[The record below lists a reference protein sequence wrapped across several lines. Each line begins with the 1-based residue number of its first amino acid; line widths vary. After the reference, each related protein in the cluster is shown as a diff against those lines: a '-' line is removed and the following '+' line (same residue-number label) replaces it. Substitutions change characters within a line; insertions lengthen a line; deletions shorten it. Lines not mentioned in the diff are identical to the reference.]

1 VLWHAVP
8 PEVNTLRLMMGAGP
22 APMLQAA
29 AGWQALATA
38 LTAQATELD
47 VALKSLQQLW
57 TGASSE
63 RAITAAT
70 PMVTW
75 LQTAAGQ
82 AEQRATQATAQAAAY
97 TAALGITPT
106 LPDIATNHVTRAV
119 LTATNFFGIN
129 TMPIGL
135 KETDYFVRM
144 WNQAAGAMDV
154 YAAETAANTSFAP
167 LTPAKPILAP
177 AVGDVAD
184 AAGRL
189 AKTTADTAKNGADAA
204 ATTLAD
210 TLRATLTDLASQIG
224 NADLP
229 SLEQLNQFATQIS
242 GPMQQMSQFGQQS
255 FQQLQQM
262 IQKAGGTGGLG
273 GDPTADPQ
281 EDPADQIGLLGAS
294 PGSTHPLAG
303 GSGPSVG
310 AGMLRADS
318 LPGAGGSPPRTPL
331 LADLLGRSDPTAT
344 APSAGAAGGSAAGS
358 SAMGSGAAPMG
369 AMGAGGQSSSTR
381 SAPAVAQ
388 PLGREDDYEDEGQDP
403 SDDDDW

>member
-1 VLWHAVP
+1 
-8 PEVNTLRLMMGAGP
+8 
-22 APMLQAA
+22 MLQAA

-63 RAITAAT
+63 RAIAAAT

-82 AEQRATQATAQAAAY
+82 AEQRAAQATAQAAAY

-106 LPDIATNHVTRAV
+106 LPDIAVNHVTRAV

-229 SLEQLNQFATQIS
+229 SLEQLNQFATQLS

-331 LADLLGRSDPTAT
+331 LADLLGRSDPATAA

>member
-1 VLWHAVP
+1 VLWHALP
-8 PEVNTLRLMMGAGP
+8 PEVNTARLMMGAGT

-38 LTAQATELD
+38 LTTQATELD

-57 TGASSE
+57 TGASSQ
-63 RAITAAT
+63 RAIAAAT

-82 AEQRATQATAQAAAY
+82 AEQRAAQATAQAAAY
-97 TAALGITPT
+97 TAALGTTPT
-106 LPDIATNHVTRAV
+106 LPDIAVNHVTRAV

-144 WNQAAGAMDV
+144 WNQAATAMDV
-154 YAAETAANTSFAP
+154 YQAETAANTIFAP

-189 AKTTADTAKNGADAA
+189 AKMAADVTENGADAA

-210 TLRATLTDLASQIG
+210 TLRTTLADLASEIA
-224 NADLP
+224 NAELP
-229 SLEQLNQFATQIS
+229 SLEQLSKFATQLS

-255 FQQLQQM
+255 FQQLQQLV
-262 IQKAGGTGGLG
+262 QKAGGKGGLG

-310 AGMLRADS
+310 AGMLLADS

-331 LADLLGRSDPTAT
+331 LAEFLGRSDPAAAPAPAAAT
-344 APSAGAAGGSAAGS
+344 GGAAGS
-358 SAMGSGAAPMG
+358 SAMGSGAAPLG
-369 AMGAGGQSSSTR
+369 AMGAGGQSSGTR
-381 SAPAVAQ
+381 SAPAIAQ
-388 PLGREDDYEDEGQDP
+388 PLGREDDAEDEGQDP
-403 SDDDDW
+403 SDGDDW

>member
-1 VLWHAVP
+1 MP
-8 PEVNTLRLMMGAGP
+8 PEVNTARLMMGAGT

-38 LTAQATELD
+38 LTTQATELD

-63 RAITAAT
+63 RAIAAAT

-75 LQTAAGQ
+75 LQTASGQ
-82 AEQRATQATAQAAAY
+82 AEQRAAQATAQAAAY
-97 TAALGITPT
+97 TAALGMTPT
-106 LPDIATNHVTRAV
+106 LPDIAVNHVTRAV

-144 WNQAAGAMDV
+144 WNQAATAMDV
-154 YAAETAANTSFAP
+154 YQAETTANTSFEP
-167 LTPAKPILAP
+167 LSPAEPILTP

-184 AAGRL
+184 TADRL
-189 AKTTADTAKNGADAA
+189 AKKTAEVTETAADTA
-204 ATTLAD
+204 ATTLAESLAD
-210 TLRATLTDLASQIG
+210 TLRTTLTDLASQIG
-224 NADLP
+224 KAELP
-229 SLEQLNQFATQIS
+229 SLEQLNQFATQLS

-255 FQQLQQM
+255 FQQLQQL
-262 IQKAGGTGGLG
+262 IQKAGGKGGLG
-273 GDPTADPQ
+273 GDPMGDS
-281 EDPADQIGLLGAS
+281 EDDPADQIGLLGTS

-331 LADLLGRSDPTAT
+331 LAEFLGRSDPAAAPT
-344 APSAGAAGGSAAGS
+344 PSAGAAAGGAAGS
-358 SAMGSGAAPMG
+358 SAMRGAAPVG
-369 AMGAGGQSSSTR
+369 AMGGGGQSSSTR
-381 SAPAVAQ
+381 SAPAIAQ
-388 PLGREDDYEDEGQDP
+388 PLGREDDDEDEDEDP
-403 SDDDDW
+403 SDEDDW

>member
-1 VLWHAVP
+1 MP
-8 PEVNTLRLMMGAGP
+8 PEVNTARLMMGAGP

-47 VALKSLQQLW
+47 VALKSLQQSW

-75 LQTAAGQ
+75 LRTAAGQ
-82 AEQRATQATAQAAAY
+82 AEQRAAQATAQAAAY
-97 TAALGITPT
+97 TAALGMTPT
-106 LPDIATNHVTRAV
+106 LPEIAVNHVTRAV

-144 WNQAAGAMDV
+144 WNQAATAMDV
-154 YAAETAANTSFAP
+154 YQAETTANTRFEP

-184 AAGRL
+184 AAGKL
-189 AKTTADTAKNGADAA
+189 AKTAADVTETAADSAA
-204 ATTLAD
+204 STLADSLAD
-210 TLRATLTDLASQIG
+210 TLSNTLADLASEIG
-224 NADLP
+224 TAELP
-229 SLEQLNQFATQIS
+229 SLEQLSQYATQLS

-255 FQQLQQM
+255 FQQLQQL
-262 IQKAGGTGGLG
+262 IQQAGGKGGLG
-273 GDPTADPQ
+273 GDPTADP
-281 EDPADQIGLLGAS
+281 ADQIGLLGTS

-331 LADLLGRSDPTAT
+331 LAEFLGRSDPAAT
-344 APSAGAAGGSAAGS
+344 STPAAAAGGAAGS
-358 SAMGSGAAPMG
+358 SAMGSGAAPLG
-369 AMGAGGQSSSTR
+369 AMGAGGQSSGTR
-381 SAPAVAQ
+381 SAPAIAM
-388 PLGREDDYEDEGQDP
+388 PLGREDDDEDDGVDQ
-403 SDDDDW
+403 SDEDDW

>member
-1 VLWHAVP
+1 MP
-8 PEVNTLRLMMGAGP
+8 PEVNTARLMMGAGP

-63 RAITAAT
+63 RAIAAAT

-75 LQTAAGQ
+75 LHTAAGQ
-82 AEQRATQATAQAAAY
+82 AEQRAAQATAQAAAY

-106 LPDIATNHVTRAV
+106 LPDIAVNHVTRAV

-154 YAAETAANTSFAP
+154 YAAETAANTIFAP

-177 AVGDVAD
+177 AVGDVTD

-189 AKTTADTAKNGADAA
+189 AKTAAGGAETGADAA

-210 TLRATLTDLASQIG
+210 TLRNTLTDLASEIG
-224 NADLP
+224 HADLP
-229 SLEQLNQFATQIS
+229 SVEQLNQFATQPS

-262 IQKAGGTGGLG
+262 IQKAGGKGGLG
-273 GDPTADPQ
+273 GDPMGDS
-281 EDPADQIGLLGAS
+281 ESDPADQIGLLGAN
-294 PGSTHPLAG
+294 PTSTHPLAG

-318 LPGAGGSPPRTPL
+318 LPGAGGSPPRTAL
-331 LADLLGRSDPTAT
+331 LADFLGRSDPAA
-344 APSAGAAGGSAAGS
+344 APTPAASSGSAAGS
-358 SAMGSGAAPMG
+358 SATGSGAAPLG

-381 SAPAVAQ
+381 SAPAIAQ
-388 PLGREDDYEDEGQDP
+388 PLGREDDDEDEGQDQ
-403 SDDDDW
+403 SDEDDW

>member
-1 VLWHAVP
+1 MP
-8 PEVNTLRLMMGAGP
+8 PEVNTARLMMGAGP

-38 LTAQATELD
+38 LTTQATELD

-63 RAITAAT
+63 RAIAAAT

-75 LQTAAGQ
+75 LHTAAGQ
-82 AEQRATQATAQAAAY
+82 AEQRAAQATAQAAAY

-106 LPDIATNHVTRAV
+106 LPDIAVNHVTRAV

-154 YAAETAANTSFAP
+154 YAAETAANTIFAP

-189 AKTTADTAKNGADAA
+189 AKAAADVTENGADAA

-210 TLRATLTDLASQIG
+210 TLRTTLADLASEIG

-229 SLEQLNQFATQIS
+229 SLEQLNQFATQLS

-262 IQKAGGTGGLG
+262 IQKAGGKGGLG
-273 GDPTADPQ
+273 GDPMGDS
-281 EDPADQIGLLGAS
+281 EDDPADQIGLLGAN

-318 LPGAGGSPPRTPL
+318 LPGAGGSPPRTAL
-331 LADLLGRSDPTAT
+331 LADFLGRSDPAA
-344 APSAGAAGGSAAGS
+344 APTPAASSGSAAGS
-358 SAMGSGAAPMG
+358 SATGSGAAPLG

-381 SAPAVAQ
+381 SAPAIAQ
-388 PLGREDDYEDEGQDP
+388 PLGREDDDEDEGQDQ
-403 SDDDDW
+403 SDEDDW

>member
-1 VLWHAVP
+1 MP
-8 PEVNTLRLMMGAGP
+8 PEVNTARLMMGAGT

-63 RAITAAT
+63 RAIAAAT

-82 AEQRATQATAQAAAY
+82 AEQRAAQATAQAAAY
-97 TAALGITPT
+97 TAALGTTPT
-106 LPDIATNHVTRAV
+106 LPDIAVNHVTRAV

-154 YAAETAANTSFAP
+154 YAAETTANTSFEP
-167 LTPAKPILAP
+167 LTPAEPILTP

-184 AAGRL
+184 AAGKL
-189 AKTTADTAKNGADAA
+189 AKTTADVAETAADTAA
-204 ATTLAD
+204 PTLADSLAD
-210 TLRATLTDLASQIG
+210 TLANTLTNLASEIA
-224 NADLP
+224 NAELP
-229 SLEQLNQFATQIS
+229 SLEQLSQFATQLS

-255 FQQLQQM
+255 FQQLQQL

-273 GDPTADPQ
+273 GDPMADAE
-281 EDPADQIGLLGAS
+281 EDPADQIGLLGAN

-331 LADLLGRSDPTAT
+331 LAEFLGRSDPAT
-344 APSAGAAGGSAAGS
+344 ASTPSAGSAAGGAAGS
-358 SAMGSGAAPMG
+358 SAMGSGAAPLG
-369 AMGAGGQSSSTR
+369 AMGAGAQSSGTR
-381 SAPAVAQ
+381 SAPAIAM
-388 PLGREDDYEDEGQDP
+388 PLGREDDEDDDQEP
-403 SDDDDW
+403 SDEDDW

>member
-1 VLWHAVP
+1 MP
-8 PEVNTLRLMMGAGP
+8 PEVNTARLMMGAGS

-63 RAITAAT
+63 RAIAAAT

-106 LPDIATNHVTRAV
+106 LPDIAVNHVTRAV

-167 LTPAKPILAP
+167 LTPAEPILAP

-189 AKTTADTAKNGADAA
+189 AKTTADTAKNVADAA
-204 ATTLAD
+204 ATTLGDSLA
-210 TLRATLTDLASQIG
+210 DLASQIG

-229 SLEQLNQFATQIS
+229 TLEQLNQFATQLS

-262 IQKAGGTGGLG
+262 IQQAGGKGGLG

-310 AGMLRADS
+310 AGLSRADS

-331 LADLLGRSDPTAT
+331 LADFLGRSDPTA
-344 APSAGAAGGSAAGS
+344 APAPAAAATGGAAGS
-358 SAMGSGAAPMG
+358 SAMGSGAAPLG
-369 AMGAGGQSSSTR
+369 AMGAGGQSSST

-388 PLGREDDYEDEGQDP
+388 PLGGEDDDQDDDQDP
-403 SDDDDW
+403 SDEDDW

>member
-1 VLWHAVP
+1 MP
-8 PEVNTLRLMMGAGP
+8 PEVNTARLMMGAGT

-63 RAITAAT
+63 RAIAAAT

-75 LQTAAGQ
+75 LHTAAGQ
-82 AEQRATQATAQAAAY
+82 AEQRAAQATAQAEAY

-106 LPDIATNHVTRAV
+106 LPDIAVNHVTRAV

-154 YAAETAANTSFAP
+154 YAAETAANTIFAP

-177 AVGDVAD
+177 AVGDVTD

-189 AKTTADTAKNGADAA
+189 AKTAAGGAETGADAA

-210 TLRATLTDLASQIG
+210 TLRNTLADLASEIA

-229 SLEQLNQFATQIS
+229 SLEQLSQFATQLS

-281 EDPADQIGLLGAS
+281 EDPADQIGLLGAN

-331 LADLLGRSDPTAT
+331 LAEFLGRSDPAAAPTPAAAT
-344 APSAGAAGGSAAGS
+344 GGAAGS
-358 SAMGSGAAPMG
+358 SAMGSGAAPLG

-381 SAPAVAQ
+381 SAPAIAQ
-388 PLGREDDYEDEGQDP
+388 PLGREDDDEDEGQDQ
-403 SDDDDW
+403 SDEDDW

>member
-1 VLWHAVP
+1 MP
-8 PEVNTLRLMMGAGP
+8 PEVNTARLMMGAGP

-57 TGASSE
+57 TGAASE
-63 RAITAAT
+63 QAIAAAT
-70 PMVTW
+70 PMVMW

-82 AEQRATQATAQAAAY
+82 AEQRAAQATAQAAAY
-97 TAALGITPT
+97 TTALGTTPT
-106 LPDIATNHVTRAV
+106 LPDIAVNHVTRAV

-129 TMPIGL
+129 TAPIGL

-167 LTPAKPILAP
+167 LTPAEPILAP

-184 AAGRL
+184 AAGKL

-210 TLRATLTDLASQIG
+210 TLRAALTDLASQIG

-229 SLEQLNQFATQIS
+229 TLEQLNQFATQLS

-262 IQKAGGTGGLG
+262 IQQAGGTGGLG

-310 AGMLRADS
+310 AGLSRADS

-331 LADLLGRSDPTAT
+331 LADFLGRSDPTA
-344 APSAGAAGGSAAGS
+344 APATPVAATGSAAGS
-358 SAMGSGAAPMG
+358 SAMGSGAAPLG

-388 PLGREDDYEDEGQDP
+388 PLGGEDDDQDDDQDP

>member
-1 VLWHAVP
+1 MP
-8 PEVNTLRLMMGAGP
+8 PEVNTARLMMGAGP

-47 VALKSLQQLW
+47 IALKSLQQLW

-63 RAITAAT
+63 RAIAAAT
-70 PMVTW
+70 PMVMW
-75 LQTAAGQ
+75 LRTAAGQ
-82 AEQRATQATAQAAAY
+82 AEQRAAQATAQAGAY
-97 TAALGITPT
+97 TAALAMTPT
-106 LPDIATNHVTRAV
+106 LPDIAANHVTRAV

-129 TMPIGL
+129 MVPIGL

-154 YAAETAANTSFAP
+154 YAAETTANTRFEP
-167 LTPAKPILAP
+167 LTPAEPILAP

-184 AAGRL
+184 TAGRL
-189 AKTTADTAKNGADAA
+189 AKTTADAVKTA
-204 ATTLAD
+204 ATPTLAD
-210 TLRATLTDLASQIG
+210 TLGNLASEIG
-224 NADLP
+224 NAELP
-229 SLEQLNQFATQIS
+229 TLEQLSQFATQLS

-262 IQKAGGTGGLG
+262 IQQAGGKGGLG
-273 GDPTADPQ
+273 GDPSADPQ
-281 EDPADQIGLLGAS
+281 GDPADQIGLLGTN

-331 LADLLGRSDPTAT
+331 LAEFLGRSDPTAT
-344 APSAGAAGGSAAGS
+344 SAPSAGAAPGVAAGS
-358 SAMGSGAAPMG
+358 SAMRGAAPMG
-369 AMGAGGQSSSTR
+369 TMGSGAQSSSTR
-381 SAPAVAQ
+381 SAPAV
-388 PLGREDDYEDEGQDP
+388 PLPLDRGDDDPDEGQDE
-403 SDDDDW
+403 DDW

>member
-1 VLWHAVP
+1 MP
-8 PEVNTLRLMMGAGP
+8 PEVNTARLMMGAGT

-63 RAITAAT
+63 RAIAAAT

-82 AEQRATQATAQAAAY
+82 AEQRAAQATAQAAAY
-97 TAALGITPT
+97 TAALGTTPT
-106 LPDIATNHVTRAV
+106 LPDIAVNHVTRAV

-154 YAAETAANTSFAP
+154 YAAETTANTSFEP
-167 LTPAKPILAP
+167 LTPAEPILTP

-184 AAGRL
+184 AAGKL
-189 AKTTADTAKNGADAA
+189 AKTTADVAETAADTAA
-204 ATTLAD
+204 PTLADSLAD
-210 TLRATLTDLASQIG
+210 TLANTLTNLASEIA
-224 NADLP
+224 NAELP
-229 SLEQLNQFATQIS
+229 SLEQLSQFATQLS

-255 FQQLQQM
+255 FQQLQQL

-273 GDPTADPQ
+273 GDPTADAE
-281 EDPADQIGLLGAS
+281 EDPADQIGLLGAN

-331 LADLLGRSDPTAT
+331 LAEFLGRSDPAT
-344 APSAGAAGGSAAGS
+344 APTPSAGSAAGGAAGS
-358 SAMGSGAAPMG
+358 SAMGSGAAPLG
-369 AMGAGGQSSSTR
+369 AMGAGAQSSGTR
-381 SAPAVAQ
+381 SAPAIAM
-388 PLGREDDYEDEGQDP
+388 PLGREDDEDDDQDP
-403 SDDDDW
+403 SDEDDW

>member
-1 VLWHAVP
+1 MP
-8 PEVNTLRLMMGAGP
+8 PEVNTARLMMGAGP

-47 VALKSLQQLW
+47 LALKSLQQLW

-63 RAITAAT
+63 RAIAAAT

-75 LQTAAGQ
+75 LHTAAGQ

-106 LPDIATNHVTRAV
+106 LPDIAVNHVTRAV

-154 YAAETAANTSFAP
+154 YQAETTANTIFTP

-189 AKTTADTAKNGADAA
+189 AKTAADTAKIAADATA
-204 ATTLAD
+204 PTLAD
-210 TLRATLTDLASQIG
+210 TLRTTLTNLASEIG
-224 NADLP
+224 NAELP
-229 SLEQLNQFATQIS
+229 SVEQLNQFATQLS

-255 FQQLQQM
+255 FQQLQQL
-262 IQKAGGTGGLG
+262 IQKAGGKGGLG
-273 GDPTADPQ
+273 GDPMGDS
-281 EDPADQIGLLGAS
+281 EDDPADQIGLLGAN

-331 LADLLGRSDPTAT
+331 LADFLGRSDPAAA

-358 SAMGSGAAPMG
+358 SAMGSGAAPLG
-369 AMGAGGQSSSTR
+369 AMGSGGQSSNTR
-381 SAPAVAQ
+381 SAPAIAM
-388 PLGREDDYEDEGQDP
+388 PLGREDDDENEGQDP
-403 SDDDDW
+403 SDEDDW

>member
-1 VLWHAVP
+1 MP
-8 PEVNTLRLMMGAGP
+8 PEVNTARLMMGAGP

-38 LTAQATELD
+38 LTTQATELD

-63 RAITAAT
+63 RAIAAAT

-75 LQTAAGQ
+75 LHTAAGQ
-82 AEQRATQATAQAAAY
+82 AEQRAAQATAQAAAY

-106 LPDIATNHVTRAV
+106 LPDIAVNHVTRAV

-189 AKTTADTAKNGADAA
+189 AKAAADVTENGADAA

-210 TLRATLTDLASQIG
+210 TLRTTLADLASEIG

-229 SLEQLNQFATQIS
+229 SLEQLNQFATQLS

-262 IQKAGGTGGLG
+262 IQKAGGKGGLG
-273 GDPTADPQ
+273 GDPMGDS
-281 EDPADQIGLLGAS
+281 EDDPADQIGLLGAN

-318 LPGAGGSPPRTPL
+318 LPGAGGSPPRTAL
-331 LADLLGRSDPTAT
+331 LADFLGRSDPAA
-344 APSAGAAGGSAAGS
+344 APTPAASSGSAAGS
-358 SAMGSGAAPMG
+358 SATGSGAAPLG

-381 SAPAVAQ
+381 SAPAIAQ
-388 PLGREDDYEDEGQDP
+388 PLGREDDDEDEGQDQ
-403 SDDDDW
+403 SDEDDW

>member
-1 VLWHAVP
+1 MP
-8 PEVNTLRLMMGAGP
+8 PEVNTARLMMGAGT
-22 APMLQAA
+22 APMLQSA

-63 RAITAAT
+63 RAIAAAT

-82 AEQRATQATAQAAAY
+82 AEQRAAQATAQAAAY
-97 TAALGITPT
+97 TAALGMTPT
-106 LPDIATNHVTRAV
+106 LPEIAVNHVTRAV

-144 WNQAAGAMDV
+144 WNQAATAMDV
-154 YAAETAANTSFAP
+154 YQAETTANTRFEP

-189 AKTTADTAKNGADAA
+189 AKTAAEVTETAADS
-204 ATTLAD
+204 LAD
-210 TLRATLTDLASQIG
+210 TLSNSLADLASEIG
-224 NADLP
+224 TAELP
-229 SLEQLNQFATQIS
+229 SLEQLSQFATQLS

-255 FQQLQQM
+255 FQQLQQL
-262 IQKAGGTGGLG
+262 IQQAGGKGGLG
-273 GDPTADPQ
+273 GDPTADP
-281 EDPADQIGLLGAS
+281 ADQIGLLGTS

-331 LADLLGRSDPTAT
+331 LAEFLGRSDPAAT
-344 APSAGAAGGSAAGS
+344 STPPAGAAGGSAAGS
-358 SAMGSGAAPMG
+358 SAMGGAAPLG
-369 AMGAGGQSSSTR
+369 AMGAGGQSSGTR
-381 SAPAVAQ
+381 SAPAIAM
-388 PLGREDDYEDEGQDP
+388 PLGREDDDEDDGVDQ
-403 SDDDDW
+403 SDEDDW

>member
-1 VLWHAVP
+1 MP
-8 PEVNTLRLMMGAGP
+8 PEVNTARLMMGAGP

-63 RAITAAT
+63 RAIAAAT

-75 LQTAAGQ
+75 LHTAAGQ
-82 AEQRATQATAQAAAY
+82 AEQRAAQATAQAAAY

-106 LPDIATNHVTRAV
+106 LPDIAVNHVTRAV

-154 YAAETAANTSFAP
+154 YAAETAANTIFAP

-177 AVGDVAD
+177 AVGDVTD

-189 AKTTADTAKNGADAA
+189 AKTAAGGAETGADAA

-210 TLRATLTDLASQIG
+210 TLRNTLTDLASEIG

-229 SLEQLNQFATQIS
+229 SLEQLNQFATQLS

-255 FQQLQQM
+255 FQQLQQL
-262 IQKAGGTGGLG
+262 IQKAGGKGGLG
-273 GDPTADPQ
+273 GDPMGDS
-281 EDPADQIGLLGAS
+281 EDDPADQIGLLGAN

-318 LPGAGGSPPRTPL
+318 LPGAGGSPPRTAL
-331 LADLLGRSDPTAT
+331 LADFLGRSDPAA
-344 APSAGAAGGSAAGS
+344 APTPAASSGSAAGS
-358 SAMGSGAAPMG
+358 SATGSGAAPLG

-381 SAPAVAQ
+381 SAPAIAQ
-388 PLGREDDYEDEGQDP
+388 PLGREDDDEDEGQDQ
-403 SDDDDW
+403 SDEDDW

>member
-1 VLWHAVP
+1 MLWHAVP
-8 PEVNTLRLMMGAGP
+8 PEVNTARLMMGAGP

-63 RAITAAT
+63 RAIAAAT

-106 LPDIATNHVTRAV
+106 LPDIAVNHVTRAV

-167 LTPAKPILAP
+167 LTPAEPILAP

-184 AAGRL
+184 AAGKL
-189 AKTTADTAKNGADAA
+189 AKTAADAA

-210 TLRATLTDLASQIG
+210 SLADTLRDTLADLASQIG

-229 SLEQLNQFATQIS
+229 TLEQLNQFATQLS

-262 IQKAGGTGGLG
+262 IQQAGGKGGLG

-310 AGMLRADS
+310 AGMLLADS

-331 LADLLGRSDPTAT
+331 LADFLGRSDPAAAPTPAAAT
-344 APSAGAAGGSAAGS
+344 GGAAGS
-358 SAMGSGAAPMG
+358 SAMGSGAAPLG

-381 SAPAVAQ
+381 SAPAIAQ
-388 PLGREDDYEDEGQDP
+388 PLGREDDDEDEGQDP

>member
-1 VLWHAVP
+1 MP
-8 PEVNTLRLMMGAGP
+8 PEVNTARLMMGAGT

-29 AGWQALATA
+29 AGWQALSTA
-38 LTAQATELD
+38 LTTQATELD

-63 RAITAAT
+63 RAIAAAT
-70 PMVTW
+70 PRVTW

-82 AEQRATQATAQAAAY
+82 AEQRAAQATAQAAAY
-97 TAALGITPT
+97 TTALGMTPT
-106 LPDIATNHVTRAV
+106 LPDIAVNHVTRAV

-129 TMPIGL
+129 TVPIGL

-144 WNQAAGAMDV
+144 WNQAATAMDV
-154 YAAETAANTSFAP
+154 YQAETTANTSFEP

-189 AKTTADTAKNGADAA
+189 AKTAADTVKTAADAA
-204 ATTLAD
+204 APTLAD
-210 TLRATLTDLASQIG
+210 TLRNTLTNLASEIG
-224 NADLP
+224 NAELP
-229 SLEQLNQFATQIS
+229 SLEQLNQLTTQLS

-255 FQQLQQM
+255 FQQLQQL
-262 IQKAGGTGGLG
+262 IQKAGGKGGLG
-273 GDPTADPQ
+273 GEPIDDS
-281 EDPADQIGLLGAS
+281 EDDPADQIGLLGAN
-294 PGSTHPLAG
+294 PTSTHPLAG

-318 LPGAGGSPPRTPL
+318 LPGAGGSPPRTAL
-331 LADLLGRSDPTAT
+331 LADFLGRSDPAA
-344 APSAGAAGGSAAGS
+344 APTPAASSGSAAGS
-358 SAMGSGAAPMG
+358 SATGSGAAPLG

-381 SAPAVAQ
+381 SAPSIAM
-388 PLGREDDYEDEGQDP
+388 PLGREDDEDEGQDQ
-403 SDDDDW
+403 SDEDDW

>member
-1 VLWHAVP
+1 MP
-8 PEVNTLRLMMGAGP
+8 PEVNTARLMMGAGP

-38 LTAQATELD
+38 LTTQATELD

-63 RAITAAT
+63 RAIAAAT

-82 AEQRATQATAQAAAY
+82 AEQRAAQATAQAAAY
-97 TAALGITPT
+97 TAALGTTPT
-106 LPDIATNHVTRAV
+106 LPDIAVNHVTRAV

-189 AKTTADTAKNGADAA
+189 AKAAADVTENGADAA

-210 TLRATLTDLASQIG
+210 TLRTTLADLASEIG

-229 SLEQLNQFATQIS
+229 SLEQLNQFATQLS
-242 GPMQQMSQFGQQS
+242 GPMQQMNQFGQQS

-262 IQKAGGTGGLG
+262 IQKAGGKGGLG
-273 GDPTADPQ
+273 GDPMGDS
-281 EDPADQIGLLGAS
+281 EDDPADQIGLLGAN

-318 LPGAGGSPPRTPL
+318 LPGAGGSPPRTAL
-331 LADLLGRSDPTAT
+331 LADFLGRSDPAA
-344 APSAGAAGGSAAGS
+344 APTPAASSGSAAGS
-358 SAMGSGAAPMG
+358 SATGSGAAPLG

-381 SAPAVAQ
+381 SAPAIAQ
-388 PLGREDDYEDEGQDP
+388 PLGREDDDEDEGQDQ
-403 SDDDDW
+403 SDEDDW

>member
-1 VLWHAVP
+1 MP
-8 PEVNTLRLMMGAGP
+8 PEANTARLMMGAGP

-29 AGWQALATA
+29 AGWQTLATA
-38 LTAQATELD
+38 LTVQATELD

-63 RAITAAT
+63 RAIAAAT

-82 AEQRATQATAQAAAY
+82 AEQRAAQATAQAAAY
-97 TAALGITPT
+97 TAALGTTPT
-106 LPDIATNHVTRAV
+106 LPDIAVNHVTRAV

-144 WNQAAGAMDV
+144 WNQAATAMDV
-154 YAAETAANTSFAP
+154 YAAETTANTRFEPLAP
-167 LTPAKPILAP
+167 AEPILTP

-184 AAGRL
+184 AAGKL
-189 AKTTADTAKNGADAA
+189 AKTTADVTETAADTAA
-204 ATTLAD
+204 PTLADSLAD
-210 TLRATLTDLASQIG
+210 TLANTLADLASEIG
-224 NADLP
+224 TAELP
-229 SLEQLNQFATQIS
+229 SLEQLSQSATQLS

-255 FQQLQQM
+255 FQQLQQL
-262 IQKAGGTGGLG
+262 IQQAGGKGGLG

-281 EDPADQIGLLGAS
+281 EDPADQIGLLGAN

-331 LADLLGRSDPTAT
+331 LAEFLGRSDPAAAPAPAAAT
-344 APSAGAAGGSAAGS
+344 GGAAGS
-358 SAMGSGAAPMG
+358 SAMGSGAAPLG

-381 SAPAVAQ
+381 SAPAIAM
-388 PLGREDDYEDEGQDP
+388 PLGREDDEDEDQGP
-403 SDDDDW
+403 SDEDDW

>member
-1 VLWHAVP
+1 MP
-8 PEVNTLRLMMGAGP
+8 PEVNTARLMMGAGP

-38 LTAQATELD
+38 LTTQATELD

-63 RAITAAT
+63 RAIAAAT

-75 LQTAAGQ
+75 LHTAAGQ
-82 AEQRATQATAQAAAY
+82 AEQRAAQATAQAAAY

-106 LPDIATNHVTRAV
+106 LPDIAVNHVTRAV

-189 AKTTADTAKNGADAA
+189 AKAAADVTENGADAA

-210 TLRATLTDLASQIG
+210 TLRTTLADLASEIG

-229 SLEQLNQFATQIS
+229 SLEQLNQFATQLS

-262 IQKAGGTGGLG
+262 IQKAGGKGGLG
-273 GDPTADPQ
+273 GDPMGDS
-281 EDPADQIGLLGAS
+281 EDDPADQIGLLGAN

-318 LPGAGGSPPRTPL
+318 LPGAGGSPPRTAL
-331 LADLLGRSDPTAT
+331 LADFLGRSDPAA
-344 APSAGAAGGSAAGS
+344 APTPAASSGSAAGS
-358 SAMGSGAAPMG
+358 SATGSGAAPLG

-381 SAPAVAQ
+381 SAPAIAQ
-388 PLGREDDYEDEGQDP
+388 PLGREDEDDDEDEGQDQ
-403 SDDDDW
+403 SDEDDW

>member
-1 VLWHAVP
+1 
-8 PEVNTLRLMMGAGP
+8 
-22 APMLQAA
+22 
-29 AGWQALATA
+29 
-38 LTAQATELD
+38 
-47 VALKSLQQLW
+47 
-57 TGASSE
+57 
-63 RAITAAT
+63 
-70 PMVTW
+70 MVMW

-82 AEQRATQATAQAAAY
+82 AEQRAAQATAQAAAY

-106 LPDIATNHVTRAV
+106 LPDIAVNHVTRAV

-167 LTPAKPILAP
+167 LTPAEPILAP
-177 AVGDVAD
+177 AVGDVSD

-189 AKTTADTAKNGADAA
+189 AKMAADVTENGADAA

-210 TLRATLTDLASQIG
+210 TLRTTLADLASEIA
-224 NADLP
+224 NAELP
-229 SLEQLNQFATQIS
+229 SLEQLSQFATQLS

-255 FQQLQQM
+255 FQQLQQL
-262 IQKAGGTGGLG
+262 IQKAGGKGGLG

-310 AGMLRADS
+310 AGMLLADS

-331 LADLLGRSDPTAT
+331 LAEFLGRSDPAA
-344 APSAGAAGGSAAGS
+344 APAPAAAAGGAAGS
-358 SAMGSGAAPMG
+358 SAMGSGAAPLG

-388 PLGREDDYEDEGQDP
+388 PLGREDDDEGEGQDQ
-403 SDDDDW
+403 SDGDDW

>member
-1 VLWHAVP
+1 MP
-8 PEVNTLRLMMGAGP
+8 PEVNTARLMMGAGT

-38 LTAQATELD
+38 LTAQAAELD

-63 RAITAAT
+63 RAIAAAT

-82 AEQRATQATAQAAAY
+82 AEQRAAQATAQAAAY
-97 TAALGITPT
+97 TAALVTTPT
-106 LPDIATNHVTRAV
+106 LPDIAVNHVTRAV

-144 WNQAAGAMDV
+144 WNQAATAMDV
-154 YAAETAANTSFAP
+154 YQAETTANTSFEPLSPAEP
-167 LTPAKPILAP
+167 ILTPT
-177 AVGDVAD
+177 VGDVANT
-184 AAGRL
+184 AGRL
-189 AKTTADTAKNGADAA
+189 AKKTADVTETVADTAAPTLAES
-204 ATTLAD
+204 LAD
-210 TLRATLTDLASQIG
+210 TLRTTLTDLASQIG
-224 NADLP
+224 KADLP
-229 SLEQLNQFATQIS
+229 SLEQLNQFATQLS

-262 IQKAGGTGGLG
+262 IQKAGGKGGLG
-273 GDPTADPQ
+273 GDPTAGPQ
-281 EDPADQIGLLGAS
+281 EDPADQIGLLGTS

-331 LADLLGRSDPTAT
+331 LAEFLGRSDPAT
-344 APSAGAAGGSAAGS
+344 APTPSAGAAAGGAAGS
-358 SAMGSGAAPMG
+358 SAMRGAAPVG
-369 AMGAGGQSSSTR
+369 AMGGGGQSSSTR
-381 SAPAVAQ
+381 SAPAIAQ
-388 PLGREDDYEDEGQDP
+388 PLGREDDDEDE
-403 SDDDDW
+403 DDDSSDEDGW

>member
-1 VLWHAVP
+1 MP
-8 PEVNTLRLMMGAGP
+8 PEVNTARLMMGAGT

-63 RAITAAT
+63 RAIAAAT

-82 AEQRATQATAQAAAY
+82 AEQRAAQATAQAAAY
-97 TAALGITPT
+97 TAALGTTPT
-106 LPDIATNHVTRAV
+106 LPDIAVNHVTRAV

-144 WNQAAGAMDV
+144 WNQAATAMDV
-154 YAAETAANTSFAP
+154 YAAETAANTIFAP

-189 AKTTADTAKNGADAA
+189 AKKTADVTETATDTAA
-204 ATTLAD
+204 PTLAESLAD
-210 TLRATLTDLASQIG
+210 TLRTTLTDLASQIG
-224 NADLP
+224 KAELP
-229 SLEQLNQFATQIS
+229 SLEQLNQFATQLS

-262 IQKAGGTGGLG
+262 IQKGGLG
-273 GDPTADPQ
+273 GDPMADAK
-281 EDPADQIGLLGAS
+281 EDPASQIGLLGAN

-331 LADLLGRSDPTAT
+331 LAEFLGRSDPTAAPT
-344 APSAGAAGGSAAGS
+344 PSAGAGAGGAAGS
-358 SAMGSGAAPMG
+358 SAMRGAAPVG
-369 AMGAGGQSSSTR
+369 AMGGGGQSSSTR
-381 SAPAVAQ
+381 SAPAIAQ
-388 PLGREDDYEDEGQDP
+388 PLGREDDDEDEDEDP
-403 SDDDDW
+403 SDEDDW

>member
-1 VLWHAVP
+1 MP
-8 PEVNTLRLMMGAGP
+8 PEVNTARLMMGAGS

-57 TGASSE
+57 TGVSSE
-63 RAITAAT
+63 QAIAAAT

-82 AEQRATQATAQAAAY
+82 AEQRAAQATAQAAAY
-97 TAALGITPT
+97 TTALGTTPT
-106 LPDIATNHVTRAV
+106 LPDIAVNHVTRAV

-144 WNQAAGAMDV
+144 WNQAATAMDV
-154 YAAETAANTSFAP
+154 YQAETTANTSFEP
-167 LTPAKPILAP
+167 LTPAEPILAP
-177 AVGDVAD
+177 AVGDIAD
-184 AAGRL
+184 AAGKL
-189 AKTTADTAKNGADAA
+189 AKKAADVTETAADTAAPALA
-204 ATTLAD
+204 ESLAD
-210 TLRATLTDLASQIG
+210 TLRTTLADLASEIA
-224 NADLP
+224 NAELP
-229 SLEQLNQFATQIS
+229 SLEQLNQFATQLS

-262 IQKAGGTGGLG
+262 IQKAGGKGGLG

-303 GSGPSVG
+303 GSGPSAG
-310 AGMLRADS
+310 AGMLLADS

-331 LADLLGRSDPTAT
+331 LADFLGRSDPTA
-344 APSAGAAGGSAAGS
+344 APTPAAATGSAAGS
-358 SAMGSGAAPMG
+358 SAMGSGAAPLG

-381 SAPAVAQ
+381 SAPAIAQ
-388 PLGREDDYEDEGQDP
+388 PLGREDDAEDEGQDP
-403 SDDDDW
+403 SDGDDW